1 MIEDP
6 DMPATAPHLLRV
18 GELELTF
25 LVDDSHGV
33 DSIVMFEFTI
43 PPHARVPAAHYHRDV
58 DETVYGFEGTITSQI
73 DGRTAEVRA
82 GETLVIPRGTVHC
95 WQNVHDTTARGLV
108 TLTPGSIT
116 RRYFEEVAAE
126 LNVAGKPDLEA
137 IKNIMLRYGLVP
149 A

>member
-1 MIEDP
+1 
-6 DMPATAPHLLRV
+6 MPVAEAHIVRV
-18 GELELTF
+18 GELQLKF

-43 PPHARVPAAHYHRDV
+43 PPRARVPAAHYHRDV
-58 DETVYGFEGTITSQI
+58 DETVYGFEGIVTSTV
-73 DGRTAEVRA
+73 DGHTLEVRA
-82 GETLVIPRGTVHC
+82 GETLVIPRGMVHC
-95 WQNVHDTTARGLV
+95 WQNIHQTTARGLV

-126 LNVAGKPDLEA
+126 VNVAGKPDLA
-137 IKNIMLRYGLVP
+137 RIKDTMLRYGLVP